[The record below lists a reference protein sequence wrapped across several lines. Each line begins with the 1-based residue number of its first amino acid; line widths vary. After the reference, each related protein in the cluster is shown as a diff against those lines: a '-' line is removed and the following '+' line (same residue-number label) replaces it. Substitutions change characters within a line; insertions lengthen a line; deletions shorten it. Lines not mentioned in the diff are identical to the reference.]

1 MLTVKYGFCVEIGKS
16 AQIDTKSIVSMRLLD
31 KTKY

>member
-1 MLTVKYGFCVEIGKS
+1 MLAVKYDFCVEIGKS
-16 AQIDTKSIVSMRLLD
+16 AQMDTKSMVSMRLLD